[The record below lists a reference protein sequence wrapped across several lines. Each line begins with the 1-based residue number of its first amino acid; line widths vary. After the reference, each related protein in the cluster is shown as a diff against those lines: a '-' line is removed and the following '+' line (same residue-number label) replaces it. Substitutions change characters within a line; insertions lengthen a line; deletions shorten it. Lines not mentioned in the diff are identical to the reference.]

1 VTVEMQQISEGLNKM
16 KRSLFRGI
24 MITTKPT
31 SGDQLQEKIQKW
43 LSPPDPSINHNVA
56 CEAHHT
62 GTATWFLEGAVYN
75 EWKTAGS
82 LMWMHGKRTGFHPL
96 PDTGAD
102 ELLLLSGFGKNCP
115 LVRDASMEVFWQ
127 SLSWLPALQS

>member
-1 VTVEMQQISEGLNKM
+1 M
-16 KRSLFRGI
+16 
-24 MITTKPT
+24 TKPT

-43 LSPPDPSINHNVA
+43 LSPPDPSINHNAA
-56 CEAHHT
+56 CEAHHI
-62 GTATWFLEGAVYN
+62 GTAAWFLEDAVYN

-82 LMWMHGKRTGFHPL
+82 LLWMHGKRTAFRTL

-102 ELLLLSGFGKNCP
+102 DLLFLSGLGKNCP
-115 LVRDASMEVFWQ
+115 VVRDASMECYWQ